1 MFQRHPMHNSTGEGA
16 RKELCCLFLHC
27 PGSQMEDTTKVVLP
41 AFWAEMGNR
50 CLLGSAGDK
59 MFQTHPM
66 HNSTG
71 EGASKEFSL

>member
-27 PGSQMEDTTKVVLP
+27 PGSQMKDTTKVVLP

-50 CLLGSAGDK
+50 
-59 MFQTHPM
+59 
-66 HNSTG
+66 
-71 EGASKEFSL
+71 